1 MPRPARPS
9 VLLAYATFV
18 LIGIYSGS
26 GGVLLVAQMS
36 SYGVDR
42 TTIGIMFFTGS
53 AGFVLAGFHNGALIQ
68 RLGFRMALV
77 IGSAAFGIVG
87 LYLGTR
93 PPFVLF
99 LLVQLILGYGT
110 GVLESALNAY
120 LAALPDAR
128 AQLNLLHAFFGV
140 GALIGPVLAAWI
152 VSMVSWTV
160 VWLVMAAMCLPI
172 VIGFWLLYPTRPADP
187 GRPPRAPGESAESA
201 GPLPEPPVAGPGG
214 LLGTVLRERGV
225 LLGALFLAVYVG
237 LEIGMGNW
245 GFSYLVQARDL
256 SRALAGYSVSGYWLG
271 LTVGRFVIS
280 PIAARIGATTSAM
293 VYTCLIGVIAAT
305 MLAWVSP
312 SAALASAA
320 LLLLGF
326 FLGPIFPTTMAIVPQ
341 LTEERLG
348 PAAIGVL
355 NAGAIVGG
363 SALPWLAGA
372 ISQATGIWTLLPFTL
387 ALGGLQFVAWR
398 PLARRISGPRAA
410 GG

>member
-53 AGFVLAGFHNGALIQ
+53 AGFVLAGFSNGALIQ
-68 RLGFRMALV
+68 RLGFRMAMV
-77 IGSAAFGIVG
+77 IGGAIFGIVS

-93 PPFVLF
+93 PPFVVF
-99 LLVQLILGYGT
+99 LLVQLILGYGC

-152 VSMVSWTV
+152 VSTLSWTV

-172 VIGFWLLYPTRPADP
+172 VIGFWLLYPNRPADP
-187 GRPPRAPGESAESA
+187 GRPAVLPAP
-201 GPLPEPPVAGPGG
+201 PVLPEPTAARPSG
-214 LLGTVLRERGV
+214 LLGAVLRERGV

-256 SRALAGYSVSGYWLG
+256 SRSLAGYSVSGYWLG

-280 PIAARIGATTSAM
+280 PLAARIGVTTGAM

-305 MLAWVSP
+305 MAAWLSP

-341 LTEERLG
+341 LTQERLG

-355 NAGAIVGG
+355 NAGAIIGG

-387 ALGGLQFVAWR
+387 ALGALQFVAWR
-398 PLARRISGPRAA
+398 PLARRIRTPRVADE
-410 GG
+410 

>member
-1 MPRPARPS
+1 MPRTARPS

-42 TTIGIMFFTGS
+42 ATIGIMFFTGS
-53 AGFVLAGFHNGALIQ
+53 AGFVLAGFNNGALIQ
-68 RLGFRMALV
+68 RPGFRMALV
-77 IGSAAFGIVG
+77 VGSAAFGIVS

-99 LLVQLILGYGT
+99 LLVQLILGYGC

-160 VWLVMAAMCLPI
+160 VWLVMAALILPI
-172 VIGFWLLYPTRPADP
+172 AIGFWLLYPS
-187 GRPPRAPGESAESA
+187 RPPA
-201 GPLPEPPVAGPGG
+201 AGPGGPASTVSPRG

-256 SRALAGYSVSGYWLG
+256 SRSLASYSVSGYWLG

-280 PIAARIGATTSAM
+280 PIAARIGASTGAM

-305 MLAWVSP
+305 VLAWLSP
-312 SAALASAA
+312 SAVLASAA

-341 LTEERLG
+341 LTQERLG

-363 SALPWLAGA
+363 SAFPWLVGV
-372 ISQATGIWTLLPFTL
+372 ISQATGIWALLPFTL
-387 ALGGLQFVAWR
+387 TLGALQFVAWQ
-398 PLARRISGPRAA
+398 PLARRIRTPRAA
-410 GG
+410 NE